1 MRAGPAET
9 SSSTHGTVTGGETTE
24 PSAAGSLAHLPAA
37 RTTAHL
43 ATCEDGTPLAKSEVA
58 LEGQAVG
65 GSWGGKGSTA
75 GALLTPLCPCPPH
88 PSDTSLQVPEPA
100 GPSEAHL
107 PWRAPAPLAQ
117 LGQPA
122 PHLGGMHLSA
132 LPASASFV
140 RVTV

>member
-58 LEGQAVG
+58 LEGQAAGGVLGRRGVHCG
-65 GSWGGKGSTA
+65 GSADSPLPVSPPPVRHFPSGSGA
-75 GALLTPLCPCPPH
+75 G
-88 PSDTSLQVPEPA
+88 
-100 GPSEAHL
+100 
-107 PWRAPAPLAQ
+107 RAK
-117 LGQPA
+117 
-122 PHLGGMHLSA
+122 
-132 LPASASFV
+132 
-140 RVTV
+140 